1 MRWVPG
7 AADALVLYRP
17 PFPNPGRNSMSSI
30 VESLGLEPHN
40 LAGKGDKP
48 SPQCHGASMDHF
60 LNNTVTQLFEEQVA
74 RGPERLAVLS
84 GNERLSY
91 AALNAQ
97 ANQLARY
104 LRQRG
109 VGPETLVGVCIDRS
123 PNMAIGILG
132 VLKAGAAYLPLDP
145 DYPTERLTWVV
156 KDSSVSFVLTKENL
170 AAQFRQHK
178 ATVVLLDA
186 DAARIVQQPDE
197 NLADGPK
204 PNDLA
209 YVIYTSGSTGE
220 PKGVM
225 INHSSL
231 ANYVLALQVELD
243 LNQNDR
249 YLHTASIAFSSSRRQ
264 LLLPLSQG
272 AAVVIASSE
281 ERKDPLALFEM
292 IKQGGVTVMD
302 AVPSFW
308 RNCTTALLALDSE
321 SRRQL
326 LGNGLRLMLSASE
339 PLLSDVP
346 NIWMHQFGHPASHV
360 HMFGQTET
368 AGIVC
373 LYKIPAIE
381 TGKTHVVP
389 IGHPIANSEIFI
401 LDEERQPAPA
411 GTAGEL
417 YIGGAGVGRGYLHR
431 PDLTAEKFIAHPFR
445 EKPGA
450 RLYRTGDW
458 ARQRG
463 DGQIEFVGRRDSQM
477 KLRGF
482 RVELGEVEAVLARHG
497 AVKENAVVAREDR
510 SGTKRLAAYFV
521 PRNLAPTV
529 TELRT
534 FLGAQLPDY
543 MVPSTFVQLAA
554 LPLTANGKVNR
565 RALPDPAEIRPEL
578 STKYEF
584 PQTATEKLLE
594 KIWSEVLQLEKVG
607 VEDNFFELGG
617 HSLLAIQVI
626 ARINQ
631 QLRIML
637 PLRTFFDGPAIRKLA
652 NKIDSM
658 VFGEGSSIPTLGRTS
673 RDQEIPLSFAQQR
686 LWFLDQLE
694 PGSSL
699 YNINRALR
707 LRGALDV
714 AKLERALQAIAARH
728 EALRT
733 TFVAPDGRPVQIIK
747 PSVTVPFQLQDL
759 RTLPSAAREEEA
771 QRLVRI
777 EAEKP
782 FDLSRAPLLR
792 VTTWQLAEEDHLLL
806 LSIHHIIS
814 DAWAIKTF
822 FHELATFYQN
832 EGREESLTELRIQYP
847 DFAHW
852 QRSRLD
858 GEVLEQQLAYWR
870 NQLDGAPSS
879 LKLPTDYP
887 RPASPSFR
895 GAQASIALPDRLSES
910 LRDLSRREGVTLFMT
925 LIGVFQIL
933 LGLYSGQDDVL
944 LGIPVAGRSLIEMEG
959 LIGCFVNTL
968 VLRGDLSG
976 NPTFRELIKR
986 TREVALGAYTHQ
998 EIPFEKLVEK
1008 LRPERSLSR
1017 SPLFQVMFVLQD
1029 ETKPDLSLPGLHVSS
1044 VPVESAT
1051 AKFDFALSVIEK
1063 VDGLSVCL
1071 SFSTDLFN
1079 SASMPLML
1087 EDFQLLLES
1096 IVANPAQHLS
1106 DLPALSWP
1114 RRARAIE
1121 KQHLATQER
1130 AEPEREFLAP
1140 RTPIEQ
1146 RLAGIWTEI
1155 LSVERVSIYDNFFE
1169 LGGHSLLAAQVISR
1183 ARNMFSV
1190 ELPLRRL
1197 FETPTLAGLA
1207 EAIYE
1212 IQTAETGEQELAAIL
1227 AELSQLTEEDAQLR
1241 FGRAPA
1247 TP

>member
-1 MRWVPG
+1 
-7 AADALVLYRP
+7 
-17 PFPNPGRNSMSSI
+17 MSNTL
-30 VESLGLEPHN
+30 ESLILEPHS

-48 SPQCHGASMDHF
+48 LPECRGVSMDHF
-60 LNNTVTQLFEEQVA
+60 LNNNLPQLFEEQVA

-91 AALNAQ
+91 AGLNAQ

-104 LRQRG
+104 LRQLG

-123 PNMAIGILG
+123 PDMAIGILG

-145 DYPTERLTWVV
+145 DYPTERLTWIV
-156 KDSSVSFVLTKENL
+156 KDSRVSFVLTKESL
-170 AAQFRQHK
+170 AARLPQHE
-178 ATVVLLDA
+178 ARMVLLDA
-186 DAARIVQQPDE
+186 DVPRIALHSDE
-197 NLADGPK
+197 NLPDGPK
-204 PNDLA
+204 PDDLA
-209 YVIYTSGSTGE
+209 YVIYTSGSTGN

-272 AAVVIASSE
+272 ATVVIASSD

-292 IKQGGVTVMD
+292 IKQGGVTIMD

-308 RNCTTALLALDSE
+308 RTCTAALSALDTE
-321 SRRQL
+321 SRRRL
-326 LGNGLRLMLSASE
+326 LDNRLRLMLSASE

-346 NIWMHQFGHPASHV
+346 NTWMYQFGHSARHV

-373 LYKIPAIE
+373 IYKIPATD
-381 TGKTHVVP
+381 TGKTDVVP
-389 IGHPIANSEIFI
+389 IGRPIANSEIYI
-401 LDEERQPAPA
+401 LDEDRQPVPA
-411 GTAGEL
+411 GVAGEL

-431 PDLTAEKFIAHPFR
+431 LELTAERFIVHPSSG
-445 EKPGA
+445 KPGA

-458 ARQRG
+458 ARYRD
-463 DGQIEFVGRRDSQM
+463 DGQIEFAGRRDSQV

-482 RVELGEVEAVLARHG
+482 RVELGEVEAVLARHT
-497 AVKENAVVAREDR
+497 AVKENAVVARED
-510 SGTKRLAAYFV
+510 SEGTKRLVAYFV
-521 PRNLAPTV
+521 PRDLAPSI

-534 FLGAQLPDY
+534 FLGSQLPDY

-565 RALPDPAEIRPEL
+565 RALPDPGEIRPDL
-578 STKYEF
+578 STEYES
-584 PQTATEKLLE
+584 PQTPTEKLLE
-594 KIWSEVLQLEKVG
+594 KIWREVLQLEKVG

-631 QLRIML
+631 QFKIML
-637 PLRTFFDGPAIRKLA
+637 PLRTFFDGPTIKKLA
-652 NKIDSM
+652 NKIDSITIR
-658 VFGEGSSIPTLGRTS
+658 EDSSIPTLQRTD

-707 LRGALDV
+707 LRGLLDV
-714 AKLERALQAIAARH
+714 AKLERALQAIGARH

-733 TFVAPDGRPVQIIK
+733 TFVAPDGRPVQIIN
-747 PSVTVPFQLQDL
+747 PSVTVPFQFQDL
-759 RTLPSAAREEEA
+759 RSLPMAVREEET
-771 QRLVRI
+771 QRLIRI
-777 EAEKP
+777 EAEQP
-782 FDLSRAPLLR
+782 FDLSCGPLLR
-792 VTTWQLAEEDHLLL
+792 VTVFQLAEEDHVLL

-814 DAWAIKTF
+814 DAWAIKIF
-822 FHELATFYQN
+822 FQELASVYQN
-832 EGREESLTELRIQYP
+832 QAMEQSQPELRIQYA
-847 DFAHW
+847 DFARW

-858 GEVLEQQLAYWR
+858 GELLEQQLAYWKK
-870 NQLDGAPSS
+870 QFEGAPPS

-895 GAQASIALPDRLSES
+895 GAQASIALPDGLSGL
-910 LRDLSRREGVTLFMT
+910 LRELSRREGVTLFMT
-925 LIGVFQIL
+925 LIGIFQIL

-944 LGIPVAGRSLIEMEG
+944 VGMPVAGRNLIEIEG

-968 VLRGDLSG
+968 VLRGNLSG
-976 NPTFRELIKR
+976 NPTLRELLKR
-986 TREVALGAYTHQ
+986 TREAALGAYTHQ

-1029 ETKPDLSLPGLHVSS
+1029 ETKPELILPGLHVSS
-1044 VPVESAT
+1044 IPVESPT
-1051 AKFDFALSVIEK
+1051 AKFDLALSVIEK
-1063 VDGLSVCL
+1063 VEGLNVCL
-1071 SFSTDLFN
+1071 SFSTDLFDP
-1079 SASMPLML
+1079 ASIPLML
-1087 EDFQLLLES
+1087 EDFKVLLES
-1096 IVANPAQHLS
+1096 IVADPAQHLS
-1106 DLPALSWP
+1106 DLPALSWTL
-1114 RRARAIE
+1114 RTWAIE
-1121 KQHLATQER
+1121 KQPR
-1130 AEPEREFLAP
+1130 APEQRPEAEREFLAP

-1197 FETPTLAGLA
+1197 FETPTVAGLA

-1212 IQTAETGEQELAAIL
+1212 IQTAETGDEELAAIL
-1227 AELSQLTEEDAQLR
+1227 ADLSQLTEEEAKLR
-1241 FGRAPA
+1241 SAERL
-1247 TP
+1247 